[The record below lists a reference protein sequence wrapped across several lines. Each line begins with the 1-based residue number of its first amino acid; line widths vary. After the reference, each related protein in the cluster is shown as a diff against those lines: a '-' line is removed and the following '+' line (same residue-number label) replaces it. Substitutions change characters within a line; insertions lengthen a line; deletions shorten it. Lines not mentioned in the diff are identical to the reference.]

1 MTITKRQAKSVYDS
15 DPQRLQVRGCSFPV
29 GEAIDFG
36 VFHISRRINKKP
48 GSDSGFYIEWCGFSH
63 SRL

>member
-1 MTITKRQAKSVYDS
+1 MTVPKRQVKGIYDG
-15 DPQRLQVRGCSFPV
+15 DPQRLQIGGCSFPV

-48 GSDSGFYIEWCGFSH
+48 GFEFGFYIEWYGFFH
-63 SRL
+63 PRL